1 MNYDESTQH
10 KLVPERVN
18 PILDLS
24 KADTEAAARN
34 SVLMEPEVVTKLIS
48 MARSGEDGTIGTLS
62 KLGVRSLQA
71 SIMRGF
77 NNMFKTLKYDY
88 VKMLVDNNLLE
99 NLISYMVLIAG
110 ASSFAH
116 NQQMRDYLQQ
126 DMQLNM
132 RKERWTQGKR
142 GEAINSIEMI
152 QNDDKTK
159 VLIKMKVYDY
169 DMKTQKV

>member
-1 MNYDESTQH
+1 MEYYDESTMH

-18 PILDLS
+18 PVLDLS

-34 SVLMEPEVVTKLIS
+34 SVLMEPEVVAKLVS

-99 NLISYMVLIAG
+99 NIISYMVLVAG
-110 ASSFAH
+110 ASSFPH
-116 NQQMRDYLQQ
+116 D
-126 DMQLNM
+126 
-132 RKERWTQGKR
+132 
-142 GEAINSIEMI
+142 
-152 QNDDKTK
+152 
-159 VLIKMKVYDY
+159 
-169 DMKTQKV
+169 